1 MNGYQ
6 STLKFPGAIL
16 DTVLVVLADVST
28 TYSVPS
34 NEFYGRNLKLINI
47 GYHVIVSVLSIILNW

>member
-6 STLKFPGAIL
+6 STLKFSGAIL
-16 DTVLVVLADVST
+16 DTVLVVLAEVST

-34 NEFYGRNLKLINI
+34 NEFCGSNLKLINI
-47 GYHVIVSVLSIILNW
+47 GYHFIVSVFL